1 MRKYRLHE
9 IAVERQIMMSVANR
23 LREIYLK
30 NKELFTAKRIL
41 LIMLGTAIGSFGIT
55 NIHQRVDIT
64 EGGVLGLVLLLNH
77 WTGLSPS
84 VLSPLL
90 DLLCYALAFRLLGWD
105 FIKVS
110 AVSTVS
116 LAAFFRL
123 WEQFPLVLPDLS
135 AYPLPAAVL
144 GGMFVGIAC
153 GLILRQGGS
162 SGGDDALAL
171 AISKLTRCRIAR
183 AYLATDLSVLLFS
196 LSYIPL
202 GRIAY
207 SLVTV
212 TVSSLLIDFVH
223 NAGRSPAHTRSAAR
237 EEKPAEACGAAE
249 NTEAPESPERAPEE
263 ASGC

>member
-1 MRKYRLHE
+1 M
-9 IAVERQIMMSVANR
+9 NR
-23 LREIYLK
+23 LKAVYQR
-30 NKELFTAKRIL
+30 NKELFTAKRML

-84 VLSPLL
+84 VLSPML

-123 WEQFPLVLPDLS
+123 WEQLPPMLPDLS
-135 AYPLPAAVL
+135 AYPLAAAIL
-144 GGMFVGIAC
+144 GGLFVGTAC

-171 AISKLTRCRIAR
+171 VISKLTHCRIAR
-183 AYLATDLSVLLFS
+183 AYLATDISVLLFS

-212 TVSSLLIDFVH
+212 TVSSLLIDFLH
-223 NAGRSPAHTRSAAR
+223 NAGRSPVQESVESEQ
-237 EEKPAEACGAAE
+237 EEPLQEDE
-249 NTEAPESPERAPEE
+249 PTDTMEESEDLEHDLEE
-263 ASGC
+263 VSEC

>member
-1 MRKYRLHE
+1 
-9 IAVERQIMMSVANR
+9 MSISDK
-23 LREIYLK
+23 LQEIYLR
-30 NKELFTAKRIL
+30 NKELFTRKRIFFIL
-41 LIMLGTAIGSFGIT
+41 LGTAIGSFGIT

-84 VLSPLL
+84 ILSPML
-90 DLLCYALAFRLLGWD
+90 DLLCYTLAFRLLGWQ

-110 AVSTVS
+110 AVSTIS

-123 WEQFPLVLPDLS
+123 WESLPPLLPDLTP
-135 AYPLPAAVL
+135 YPLLAALL
-144 GGMFVGIAC
+144 GGLFVGVAC

-171 AISKLTRCRIAR
+171 IISKLLHCRISR
-183 AYLATDLSVLLFS
+183 SYLATDLSVLLLS

-207 SLVTV
+207 SLITV
-212 TVSSLLIDFVH
+212 TVSSFLIDYI
-223 NAGRSPAHTRSAAR
+223 HTYGKKEM
-237 EEKPAEACGAAE
+237 EELKM
-249 NTEAPESPERAPEE
+249 APEDRIVLEEEIEEPLFPHRSEEELPILQNEAEE
-263 ASGC
+263 A

>member
-1 MRKYRLHE
+1 M
-9 IAVERQIMMSVANR
+9 VMNR
-23 LREIYLK
+23 LKAVYQR

-84 VLSPLL
+84 VLSPML

-105 FIKVS
+105 FIKIS

-123 WEQFPLVLPDLS
+123 WEQFPPMLPDLS
-135 AYPLPAAVL
+135 AYPLAAAVL
-144 GGMFVGIAC
+144 GGLFVGTAC

-171 AISKLTRCRIAR
+171 MISKLTHCRIAR
-183 AYLATDLSVLLFS
+183 AYLATDISVLLFS

-212 TVSSLLIDFVH
+212 TVSSLLIDFLH
-223 NAGRSPAHTRSAAR
+223 NAGRSPVQESAGGEQEEPLR
-237 EEKPAEACGAAE
+237 EDEPTDNAQETGDLE
-249 NTEAPESPERAPEE
+249 QDLEE
-263 ASGC
+263 ASEC